1 MDLVKWMLSG
11 EPPPR
16 PRPSGRRAQPPD
28 PEAAPPLNI
37 EAEQQLLGCIMANNE
52 TFHSVSDLVA
62 ERDFFDPV
70 HGRLFEVFARRLH
83 EGRAVDPVTLRDV
96 VQEDEG
102 LRDLGGQQ
110 YLVNLMRGAA
120 SLFLAPEYARTIAD
134 LAQKRRLMEAGEE
147 LADRARTGAGEG
159 AGALVALAES
169 RLAEIAGE
177 DRTGRGFTSFLN
189 AATQSVQAANAAYR
203 RGGGLAGLSTGLVD
217 LDRAL
222 GGLQDSDLVILAGR
236 PAMGKTALAVN
247 IAFAVASAGHPVA
260 FFSLEM
266 SAAQLAS
273 RVLASRAGVAG
284 EDLRRGTGGEDGV
297 RAVVNAARPLDDLP
311 LFIDDGGGK
320 TFGEIAAG
328 ARRLQRRHGM
338 AALFVDYLQL
348 MQPPPGSRS
357 RVEEVGDMTRSLKM
371 LAKDLDVPVVA
382 LSQLSRAVESRTNK
396 RPLLSDLRDSG
407 AIEQDADV
415 VMFVYREEYYLSQ
428 NEPDPSDEGWPE
440 WERSVAAARGRAE
453 VIVGK
458 HRHAPTGTARLHFDA
473 ALSQFSDPAGEWR
486 EPTAR
491 SDDYRD
497 PTGDDATE
505 GDFQ

>member
-1 MDLVKWMLSG
+1 MDLVEWMLSG
-11 EPPPR
+11 APPPSK
-16 PRPSGRRAQPPD
+16 PLGGKGAAPPD
-28 PEAAPPLNI
+28 PEGPPPLNI
-37 EAEQQLLGCIMANNE
+37 EAEQQLLGAIMANNE
-52 TFHSVSDLVA
+52 IFHSVSDLVA

-70 HGRLFEVFARRLH
+70 HGRLFEAFSRRIH
-83 EGRAVDPVTLRDV
+83 GGRAVDPVTLKEMV
-96 VQEDEG
+96 ESDEG
-102 LRDLGGQQ
+102 LRDLGGQR
-110 YLVNLMRGAA
+110 YLINLMKGAV
-120 SLFLAPEYARTIAD
+120 SISLAPEYARTISS
-134 LAQKRRLMEAGEE
+134 LAQKRRLMEAGAE
-147 LADRARTGAGEG
+147 LADRARAGADEG
-159 AGALVALAES
+159 AESLLALAES

-177 DRTGRGFTSFLN
+177 DRTGRGFTSFLK
-189 AATQSVQAANAAYR
+189 AATESVTAANDAYK
-203 RGGGLAGLSTGLVD
+203 RGGGLAGLSTGLAD
-217 LDRAL
+217 LDKAL

-247 IAFAVASAGHPVA
+247 IAFAVAAAGHPVA

-284 EDLRRGTGGEDGV
+284 EDLRRGTGGQDGV
-297 RAVVNAARPLDDLP
+297 RAVVGAARHLEGLP

-348 MQPPPGSRS
+348 MQPPQGSRS

-371 LAKDLDVPVVA
+371 LAKDLNVPVVA

-415 VMFVYREEYYLSQ
+415 VMFVYREEYYLAQ
-428 NEPDPSDEGWPE
+428 NEPDPSDEGWVE
-440 WERSVAAARGRAE
+440 WERGIAAARGKAE
-453 VIVGK
+453 VIIGK

-473 ALSQFSDPAGEWR
+473 ALSQFSDPAGEQWTSAPDR
-486 EPTAR
+486 DE
-491 SDDYRD
+491 YRD
-497 PTGDDATE
+497 PTGGDATE
-505 GDFQ
+505 GDF